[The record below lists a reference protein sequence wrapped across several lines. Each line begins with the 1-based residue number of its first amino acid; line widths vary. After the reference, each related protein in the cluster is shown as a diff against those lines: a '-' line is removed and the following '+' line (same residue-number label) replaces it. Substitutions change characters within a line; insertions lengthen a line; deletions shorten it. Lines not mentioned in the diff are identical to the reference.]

1 MLAVASLWLTRPLKP
16 SARLLCGA
24 LILCLV
30 PQVVLA
36 QEPEENTESSAASSE
51 TSSASKS
58 SEAPLY
64 ASRDIRN
71 KSLIAA
77 AMDDEAQWLE
87 TEHGKILALYR
98 PTEARKTLGVLI
110 LFHAAENPQFWPPM
124 LENLR
129 ANLPRYGWET
139 LAISLP
145 HKYPAAIPER
155 PSSSSFSA
163 SASSANAESDEE
175 TAEIPPQ
182 EETAA
187 PEENAEPEDNTAA
200 ASSSAPSSSSAASS
214 SVAREVLITTYVDAA
229 FNFLKEKGQLNVVV
243 LTDNSS
249 AHQVL
254 QTLLPQIKENKR
266 DTTVVD
272 GPLQALA
279 IINLQQQEPMS
290 KPELEAIFG
299 AEQLPVM
306 DIFFTPDNPEQRE
319 TRELH
324 RAVAMRKKLADYQ
337 QLLSDSQPKL
347 VETDHQSYLLGRVR
361 GFMQQK
367 ASGTELKAQTDNAQ
381 Q

>member
-145 HKYPAAIPER
+145 HKYPAAIPKR

-163 SASSANAESDEE
+163 SASSADADAETDDE
-175 TAEIPPQ
+175 TAEIPAQ
-182 EETAA
+182 EEAA
-187 PEENAEPEDNTAA
+187 F
-200 ASSSAPSSSSAASS
+200 SSAPSSSSAASS
-214 SVAREVLITTYVDAA
+214 SVAREVLIATYVDAA
-229 FNFLKEKGQLNVVV
+229 FTFLKEKGQLNVVV

-249 AHQVL
+249 THQVL
-254 QTLLPQIKENKR
+254 QTLLPQIKPNQN

-272 GPLQALA
+272 GPLQAL
-279 IINLQQQEPMS
+279 IIANLQQQEPMS
-290 KPELEAIFG
+290 KPKLEAIFG

-347 VETDHQSYLLGRVR
+347 VETDYQSYLLGRVR